1 MPLRDQLV
9 DLLEEGNTDPNF
21 TVSDDTLL
29 ISSGLID
36 SLALFKLALW
46 IEKETNANLD
56 LITLNPSKEWDT
68 VTDILTFIRE
78 KRTETGQGRI

>member
-9 DLLEEGNTDPNF
+9 GLLEEGNTDPNF
-21 TVSDDTLL
+21 TVSDDTPL

-46 IEKETNANLD
+46 VEEETNTTLD
-56 LITLNPSKEWDT
+56 LMSLNLSKEWDT
-68 VTDILTFIRE
+68 IPDILRFIRE
-78 KRTETGQGRI
+78 KRSGNDHGKT